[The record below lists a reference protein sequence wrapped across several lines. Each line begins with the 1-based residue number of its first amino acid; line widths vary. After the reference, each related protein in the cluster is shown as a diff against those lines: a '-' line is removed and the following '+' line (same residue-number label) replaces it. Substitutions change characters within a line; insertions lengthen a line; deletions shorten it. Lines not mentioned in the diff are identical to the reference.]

1 MIFLSVNVHDLFGYY
16 KFYIFLSFMFLMILP
31 LKNKLNLVTSI
42 TFCSNFSNI
51 FKSRTQSIVLFESY
65 NTKIKFYDHI
75 HFHEIISQFP

>member
-1 MIFLSVNVHDLFGYY
+1 MIFLSVNVHELFGYY
-16 KFYIFLSFMFLMILP
+16 KFYIFFIHVLMMLP

-65 NTKIKFYDHI
+65 NIKIKLI
-75 HFHEIISQFP
+75 MLI